1 MVPIV
6 VISIL
11 VTLTSG
17 ILGFVYLSG
26 GAAILAQTIF
36 VAALLTACVTALGEA
51 IEYRGHHRPV

>member
-1 MVPIV
+1 MVPIL
-6 VISIL
+6 VISLL

-26 GAAILAQTIF
+26 GAAIFAQTIF
-36 VAALLTACVTALGEA
+36 VAALLTGFIAALGEA